1 MNAKKLIKS
10 IVKGENYSN
19 LDDDDDGVSDSFENP
34 SSIDVPNSYQNQMT
48 GGFQSNGR
56 KKHPLKTSQGRLL
69 FPLIF
74 INF

>member
-19 LDDDDDGVSDSFENP
+19 LDNDDDGVSDSFENP

-56 KKHPLKTSQGRLL
+56 KKHPLKTSQGRHS
-69 FPLIF
+69 FSSLIYIF
-74 INF
+74 